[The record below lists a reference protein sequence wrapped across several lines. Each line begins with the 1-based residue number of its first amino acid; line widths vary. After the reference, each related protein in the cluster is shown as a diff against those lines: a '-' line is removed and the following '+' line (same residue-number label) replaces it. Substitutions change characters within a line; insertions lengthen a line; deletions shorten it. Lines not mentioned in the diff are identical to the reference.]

1 MKKKTLHSMALYIA
15 AGFMLFPSC
24 VEVNDDYD
32 LSGDIDMTIAA
43 GGDLTLPTSG
53 TVKMKMKDV
62 LDLDEDGIV
71 KTVGADS
78 VYYLIKK
85 ADSPSTFE
93 FDLPDITVNDPTLD
107 PFKLTFSV
115 PTLESLLNS

>member
-1 MKKKTLHSMALYIA
+1 MKKKTLYSMALYIA

-53 TVKMKMKDV
+53 TVKMRMKDI
-62 LDLDEDGIV
+62 LNLTEDGIIRPMGEDGAYHLV
-71 KTVGADS
+71 KYA
-78 VYYLIKK
+78 KN
-85 ADSPSTFE
+85 P
-93 FDLPDITVNDPTLD
+93 FDFDFDFL
-107 PFKLTFSV
+107 
-115 PTLESLLNS
+115 